1 MKPRVALLTG
11 TVIGLLAIV
20 LVLGGADTS
29 RADFNPTYTIT
40 AADPAAGA
48 HSPWSSAFDLPKGDV
63 NFAGVVFFINSE
75 WDITPGEDIPIGAV
89 VGELSAQATLGLINA
104 PCANPLPV
112 GFTMLNASIDPND
125 TVDYLDTDD
134 NGTEDYAEDLD
145 ESGLQDG
152 FEKYPDFI
160 TRTLVDEND
169 KPLTPIRRSA
179 GIAIV
184 AGINVLL
191 QFLVFEPG
199 TFIDEHIPND
209 ESLGYPSVTLLQN
222 AGDPATDPIPGPIT
236 DFCTSLATINTS
248 LGVSK
253 DNPCTTASE
262 ERLDPLCGV
271 LSVILVGCNDSQDS
285 DTDKVANDGCPTVGG
300 AAETACDDEVDDDGD
315 GWVNDG
321 CPAVEE
327 PEESPATDPDESG
340 VALFTNPAEGTYE
353 FTTIAL
359 GQRDADGDGYE
370 NALDTCAFVANL
382 GDPRVTADADDDT
395 DGLDAACDPN
405 PDPAAGGTNSD
416 QDLDGY
422 LNRGDNC
429 PLKANGESED
439 NQRDTDDDQVG
450 DACDPNPEDADAQGE
465 LSLANL
471 KTEVSIGPGGPSTDE
486 TPADGPA
493 DGGDDGGGGATIFI
507 IIGIVAAIVVVGGGA
522 FVLMRRSRGG
532 GGGATT

>member
-1 MKPRVALLTG
+1 MALVAG

-20 LVLGGADTS
+20 LVLSGADSS
-29 RADFNPTYTIT
+29 RADFNPTYTISV
-40 AADPAAGA
+40 ANPQAGA
-48 HSPWSSAFDLPKGDV
+48 HSPWTSAFDVPKGNV

-75 WDITPGEDIPIGAV
+75 WDITPGEDIPIGAI
-89 VGELSAQATLGLINA
+89 VGQLTAQATLGLINA

-145 ESGLQDG
+145 QSGLQDG

-160 TRTLVDEND
+160 TRALVDEND

-199 TFIDEHIPND
+199 TFIDEHIPSD

-222 AGDPATDPIPGPIT
+222 VGDPATDPIPGPIT
-236 DFCTSLATINTS
+236 DFCTSLASTNIS

-253 DNPCTTASE
+253 DNPCTTTSG
-262 ERLDPLCGV
+262 ERLDPLCEV
-271 LSVILVGCNDSQDS
+271 LSAILIGCDDSQDS
-285 DTDKVANDGCPTVGG
+285 DTDKKANDGCPTVGG
-300 AAETACDDEVDDDGD
+300 EAETACDDEVDDDGD

-321 CPAVEE
+321 CPAIED
-327 PEESPATDPDESG
+327 PEDSTVTDPDESG

-370 NALDTCAFVANL
+370 NSLDTCPFVANL
-382 GDPRVTADADDDT
+382 GDPRVTADADEDT

-416 QDLDGY
+416 EDLDGY
-422 LNRGDNC
+422 MNRGDNC
-429 PLKANGESED
+429 PQEPNGESGD
-439 NQRDTDDDQVG
+439 NQRDTDDDQIG
-450 DACDPNPEDADAQGE
+450 DACDPNPEDADPQGE
-465 LSLANL
+465 LAIANL
-471 KTEVSIGPGGPSTDE
+471 STDVTIGPGGPSTDQTPSPTE
-486 TPADGPA
+486 TPSD
-493 DGGDDGGGGATIFI
+493 GDDGGGATIFI
-507 IIGIVAAIVVVGGGA
+507 IIAIAAGVVVLGGGA
-522 FVLMRRSRGG
+522 FYFMRRGG
-532 GGGATT
+532 GGGGGTT